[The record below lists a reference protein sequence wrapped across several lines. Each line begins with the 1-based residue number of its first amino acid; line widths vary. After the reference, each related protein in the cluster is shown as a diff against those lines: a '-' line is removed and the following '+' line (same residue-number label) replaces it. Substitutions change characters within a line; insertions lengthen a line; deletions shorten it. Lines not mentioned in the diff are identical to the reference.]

1 MHLISVQI
9 SVIAGAIIDGA
20 VVASVFDKVAVYM
33 DFALFIEA
41 HVYIA
46 DVFAV
51 PVAIAA
57 IDITDVTPIATISVA
72 LDDFTL

>member
-1 MHLISVQI
+1 M
-9 SVIAGAIIDGA
+9 
-20 VVASVFDKVAVYM
+20 FDKVAVYM